1 MKETIKAS
9 IGGYAFTLDADAYEI
24 LKSYLDNLKLHF
36 ENKEDGHEIISDIE
50 ARMAELLQM
59 KASKNE
65 KIITIEDAGSIIEVM
80 GNPVDFEE
88 EATNNTNANSNTNR
102 SQKPENIIINKKLY
116 RDPENGILG
125 GVCAGL
131 AKYFHIDVVL
141 VRIGYVAAIAL
152 VGFAVDKLA
161 AYLFLSYFL
170 LWIAMPKAKTM
181 TQKLAMSGEDPSI
194 EAIENR
200 TVKVTR
206 KRESRIG
213 TVLGSIIR
221 AVSGTIVCLLGLAI
235 IVAGVFSIFFSAALD
250 LPSIPEL
257 LSIFGLYSG
266 NMNITLAII
275 WFLPAICLI
284 YLGIIIYTKITPR
297 DLIIFGI
304 AFLIWIGAS
313 TYLGVIAAKQAKNYK
328 GHADF
333 TEKIDVITSS
343 DTLYVQLHKDIQ
355 NAYKWKNG
363 NNELYTLDGNPRSW
377 FVFPSVKVD
386 QDTIYK
392 NFEIKIKKTAFD
404 RNYQSAK
411 TKATEAKFN
420 YNIQDSLVLI
430 NPHLYNKHNPW
441 NREFFEIEINC
452 PANKT
457 VIIDEPIN
465 YRGSYFNNWH
475 NELDIDWDN
484 N

>member
-9 IGGYAFTLDADAYEI
+9 IGGYAFTLDADAYEV

-50 ARMAELLQM
+50 ARMSELLQM
-59 KASKNE
+59 KASKDE
-65 KIITIEDAGSIIEVM
+65 KIITIDDAKSIIEVM
-80 GNPVDFEE
+80 GNPIDFEE
-88 EATNNTNANSNTNR
+88 EATNSTDSNNSSNK
-102 SQKPENIIINKKLY
+102 SQKSENTIISKKLY

-131 AKYFHIDVVL
+131 AKYFHVDVVL
-141 VRIGYVAAIAL
+141 IRIGYAACIAL
-152 VGFAVDKLA
+152 AGFAVDKLA
-161 AYLFLSYFL
+161 AYIFLSYFL

-200 TVKVTR
+200 TVKIIR
-206 KRESRIG
+206 KRENRIG

-221 AVSGTIVCLLGLAI
+221 AVSGTLVFMLGIGI
-235 IVAGVFSIFFSAALD
+235 ILTGAFAIFFSSVLD
-250 LPSIPEL
+250 LPTIPEL
-257 LSIFGLYSG
+257 LSIFGVYSG
-266 NMNITLAII
+266 NMNITLLII

-284 YLGIIIYTKITPR
+284 YLGIKIYTKITSR

-304 AFLIWIGAS
+304 AFLLWIGA
-313 TYLGVIAAKQAKNYK
+313 TAYLGVISAKQAKNYK
-328 GHADF
+328 EHADF
-333 TEKIDVITSS
+333 TEKADIRTSS
-343 DTLYVQLHKDIQ
+343 DTLYIKLHENAK
-355 NAYKWKNG
+355 NAYRWKNR

-377 FVFPSVKVD
+377 FVFPAIKVD

-392 NFEIKIKKTAFD
+392 NFEIKIKKIAFD
-404 RNYQSAK
+404 RNYSSAK
-411 TKATEAKFN
+411 TKATEAQFN
-420 YNIQDSLVLI
+420 YSIQDSLVII
-430 NPHLYNKHNPW
+430 NPHLYNKNNPW

-465 YRGSYFNNWH
+465 FRRDYFNHWSY
-475 NELDIDWDN
+475 DWDN
-484 N
+484 DWDND

>member
-24 LKSYLDNLKLHF
+24 LKSYLDNLKIHF

-50 ARMAELLQM
+50 ARMSELLQM
-59 KASKNE
+59 KASKDE
-65 KIITIEDAGSIIEVM
+65 KIITIEDAGNIIEVM

-88 EATNNTNANSNTNR
+88 EATNNTDLGNNSNKSQR
-102 SQKPENIIINKKLY
+102 SENTTITKKLY
-116 RDPENGILG
+116 RDPENGIMG

-131 AKYFHIDVVL
+131 AKYFHLDVVFI
-141 VRIGYVAAIAL
+141 RIGYAVCIAL
-152 VGFAVDKLA
+152 AGFAIDKLA
-161 AYLFLSYFL
+161 AYIFLSYFL

-200 TVKVTR
+200 TVKITR

-221 AVSGTIVCLLGLAI
+221 AVSGTLVLMIGIAI
-235 IVAGVFSIFFSAALD
+235 ILTGAFAIFFSSVLE
-250 LPSIPEL
+250 LPTIPEL
-257 LSIFGLYSG
+257 LGIFGLYSG
-266 NMNITLAII
+266 NMSITLAII

-284 YLGIIIYTKITPR
+284 YLGIKIYTKITSR

-304 AFLIWIGAS
+304 AFLVWIGAS
-313 TYLGVIAAKQAKNYK
+313 TYLGIISTKQAKYYK
-328 GHADF
+328 KHANF
-333 TEKIDVITSS
+333 IEKVDISTSS
-343 DTLYVQLHKDIQ
+343 DTLYVQLHKDVQ
-355 NAYKWKNG
+355 EAYRWKKG

-377 FVFPSVKVD
+377 FVFPAVKVD

-404 RNYQSAK
+404 RNHQAAK
-411 TKATEAKFN
+411 TKATEAQFN
-420 YNIQDSLVLI
+420 YSIQDSLILI
-430 NPHLYNKHNPW
+430 NPHLYNKNNPW

-465 YRGSYFNNWH
+465 FRRDYFNYWN
-475 NELDIDWDN
+475 NDWDN
-484 N
+484 D